1 MATSPKSTT
10 TTFDRPVMK
19 VGVIDY
25 GVGNLGSVLC
35 ALETLR
41 VAPVL
46 VNRATDM
53 HATDCLILPG
63 VGNFSDC
70 ARLLDVGGW
79 SSALRDE
86 VLGYSRP
93 LLGVCVG
100 MQLLADSGTEGA
112 VEGRGALGLG
122 FIPGPVRHRSSFGCR
137 LRVPH
142 VGWNGIIR
150 ARNDDYLFHGIP
162 DGTDFYFVHSYAF
175 APQNPEDIL
184 ASTVY
189 GVPVTAA
196 VRRGHV
202 WGTQFHPEKSSR
214 AGIRL
219 LKNFI
224 EGPAC

>member
-1 MATSPKSTT
+1 MN
-10 TTFDRPVMK
+10 

-25 GVGNLGSVLC
+25 GVGNLGSVLRV
-35 ALETLR
+35 LEELR

-63 VGNFSDC
+63 VGNFADC
-70 ARLLDVGGW
+70 ARLLDDGGW
-79 SSALRDE
+79 TTALRDE
-86 VLGYSRP
+86 VQGYQRP

-100 MQLLADSGTEGA
+100 MQLLADSSTEGA
-112 VEGRGALGLG
+112 ADGQDTPGLG
-122 FIPGPVRHRSSFGCR
+122 FIPGQVRHLRSFGCTQ
-137 LRVPH
+137 RVPH
-142 VGWNGIIR
+142 VGWNGITR
-150 ARNDDYLFHGIP
+150 TRTDDHLFDDIP

-175 APQNPEDIL
+175 APQDAGDVL
-184 ASTVY
+184 AITDY

-214 AGIRL
+214 AGFRL

-224 EGPAC
+224 EGPTC